1 MKAICDNTSHVL
13 LPGLFANIVL
23 SIGNDKQSIMIPT
36 QSLVPV
42 LKGQKVYLVQADSAI
57 ERAVE
62 TGFRTENQIE
72 ITSGL
77 QTGDSLI
84 LDGIMYMK
92 PGVKVM
98 LGKRK

>member
-1 MKAICDNTSHVL
+1 
-13 LPGLFANIVL
+13 
-23 SIGNDKQSIMIPT
+23 
-36 QSLVPV
+36 
-42 LKGQKVYLVQADSAI
+42 LVQADSAI